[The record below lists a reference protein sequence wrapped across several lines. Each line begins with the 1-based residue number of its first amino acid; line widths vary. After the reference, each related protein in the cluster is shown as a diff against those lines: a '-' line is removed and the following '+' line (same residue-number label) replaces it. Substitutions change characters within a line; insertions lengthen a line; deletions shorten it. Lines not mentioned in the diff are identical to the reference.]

1 MCIRNISYKNKISLK
16 RLIAFLGKKVKRN
29 PSILFLEENFHH
41 ELFIINL
48 VYYNFLKL

>member
-1 MCIRNISYKNKISLK
+1 MRIRNISYKNKISLI

-41 ELFIINL
+41 ELF
-48 VYYNFLKL
+48 YNKFSFLQFF